1 MDPEFGNTIEEPKRR
16 SLLVPILVA
25 LGVGLVLGVILGR
38 IVQSAGGGIEIVQG
52 TVGAASED
60 RDALALEDGDSYDLT
75 HASFTG
81 CPEQI
86 EPGTDVELGIAT
98 IDTED
103 SDAPPEAFLNT
114 PQATVVMW
122 VECLGGDGA
131 DL

>member
-1 MDPEFGNTIEEPKRR
+1 MDPDLGTTIEEPQGRK
-16 SLLVPILVA
+16 LLVPLLIA

-38 IVQSAGGGIEIVQG
+38 IVLGSGDGIEIVTG
-52 TVGAASED
+52 TVGVASAD
-60 RDALALEDGDSYDLT
+60 RDALALEGSDSYDLT

-98 IDTED
+98 IETGD
-103 SDAPPEAFLNT
+103 SEAPPEAFLNT
-114 PQATVVMW
+114 PEANVVMW